1 MYLRFGGVVN
11 NQVKKGLLLSL
22 PVKKIIIGEHL
33 SKLQAR
39 TRLSPA
45 ICSSFSCVVARRT
58 KCNWK
63 YESPQAQRRTW
74 SKRIKNIWRS
84 DVRTCSSKDDRG
96 QTNTQTDTLITTGPI
111 LRNDN
116 IESQESTKYLSTQGN
131 AYAQKDRPTQD
142 THFNYRQKLALN

>member
-1 MYLRFGGVVN
+1 MYLRCGGVVN

-58 KCNWK
+58 NCNWK
-63 YESPQAQRRTW
+63 YVSPQAQRRTW

-84 DVRTCSSKDDRG
+84 DVRTVVPKMIADRQTHRQTRSSQQGLYSVMTTSSHKN
-96 QTNTQTDTLITTGPI
+96 QQNTFQHKETDTHKKIGLHKIHILTTDKNW
-111 LRNDN
+111 R
-116 IESQESTKYLSTQGN
+116 
-131 AYAQKDRPTQD
+131 
-142 THFNYRQKLALN
+142 